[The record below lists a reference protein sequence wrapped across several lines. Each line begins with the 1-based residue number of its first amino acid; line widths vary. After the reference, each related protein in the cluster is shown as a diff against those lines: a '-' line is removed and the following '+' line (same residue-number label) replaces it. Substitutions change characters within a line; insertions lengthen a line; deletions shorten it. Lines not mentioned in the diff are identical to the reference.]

1 VSEPEADGNA
11 IKPPTRRTAALAVIQ
26 GAADGTADPEMD
38 VRRFGV
44 DDFAGEPA
52 FEVFGQGEG
61 AGITPLR
68 VKLQATQTNRL
79 ESVLRWIGRFGSG
92 QARRS
97 CDSAE
102 SSAAGGVGTPGQQRM
117 EDGAQTVNI
126 AGG

>member
-1 VSEPEADGNA
+1 MSEPEADGNA
-11 IKPPTRRTAALAVIQ
+11 DKTADEKDRRTRGDPGVP
-26 GAADGTADPEMD
+26 ADGTADPEMD

-97 CDSAE
+97 CE
-102 SSAAGGVGTPGQQRM
+102 FGGVLRGGAGRGTPGQQRWRT
-117 EDGAQTVNI
+117 APRL
-126 AGG
+126 